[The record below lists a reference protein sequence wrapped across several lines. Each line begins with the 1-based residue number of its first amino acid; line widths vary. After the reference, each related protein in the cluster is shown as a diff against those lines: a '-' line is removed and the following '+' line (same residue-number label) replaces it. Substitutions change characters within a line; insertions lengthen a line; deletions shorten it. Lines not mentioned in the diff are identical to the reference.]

1 MESRH
6 RVSKTQNDA
15 SPLIVKWL
23 RHKRISSNYS
33 RNKILA
39 KHRRKRNRDRR
50 EAQRGVESLH
60 GAVNDNPTANNFNSI
75 PRIGLVSD

>member
-1 MESRH
+1 MTTSQEN
-6 RVSKTQNDA
+6 KFQLFAQQNPSET
-15 SPLIVKWL
+15 SPQQ
-23 RHKRISSNYS
+23 
-33 RNKILA
+33 
-39 KHRRKRNRDRR
+39 RNRDRR